1 VDKLV
6 ISGGHPL
13 HGELTISGSKNAA
26 LPLMAACLLTSE
38 PCVITN
44 VPSLVDVST
53 MTELLTHLGV
63 EVRSDGDQISI
74 QARDPQGEAPYDIV
88 RRMRASY
95 YALGP
100 LLGRL
105 RHARISLP
113 GGCAIGARP
122 IDLHIKGM
130 EKLGAEVKV
139 EEGYVNAQARKLEG
153 AEIFLE
159 GNKGP
164 SVGAKNFTAPS
175 SPISLTG
182 SRQAPTQWPRP

>member
-1 VDKLV
+1 MDKLV

-13 HGELTISGSKNAA
+13 HGEVIISGSKNAA
-26 LPLMAACLLTSE
+26 LPLMAACLLTPE
-38 PCVITN
+38 PCIITN

-53 MTELLTHLGV
+53 MTELLIHLGV
-63 EVRSDGDQISI
+63 SVERDADRLGI
-74 QARDPQGEAPYDIV
+74 QARNPQGEAPYDIV

-105 RHARISLP
+105 HHARISLP

-130 EKLGAEVKV
+130 EKLGAEMKV
-139 EEGYVNAQARKLEG
+139 DEGYVNANA
-153 AEIFLE
+153 
-159 GNKGP
+159 
-164 SVGAKNFTAPS
+164 T
-175 SPISLTG
+175 
-182 SRQAPTQWPRP
+182 